1 MGAFMIQQLSV
12 AIVGGGIGGLT
23 AALTLRR
30 AGFDVHVYEQAPALS
45 EVGAGIQL
53 APNCTRILRRLGL
66 LSAIAEMAVRPSAF
80 EFRRWDD
87 NRVLSET
94 PLGDTIE
101 QAFGAPYYHV
111 HRADL
116 IAILVQAL
124 PPDRVHLGHRCVG
137 VAEKGERVEV
147 GFAYGST
154 LEADLVVGADGIHSE
169 VRRALLGPEE
179 PRFTGNVAYRGLVP
193 VGRIAH
199 LGLEHKTTSRLGPDA
214 HTRAG
219 IRWWAASS
227 MLWTLRSNGP
237 CSTACHCRAGALDG
251 LRCWATRA
259 IPCCPIWRK
268 ARPRPS

>member
-1 MGAFMIQQLSV
+1 MKQLTPSV
-12 AIVGGGIGGLT
+12 AVVGGGIGGLT
-23 AALTLRR
+23 AALTLLR
-30 AGFDVHVYEQAPALS
+30 ADFDVHVYEQAPALS

-66 LSAIAEMAVRPSAF
+66 LPAIAGVAVRPSAF

-116 IAILVQAL
+116 ITILVQAL
-124 PPDRVHLGHRCVG
+124 PPDRIHLAHRCVG

-147 GFAYGST
+147 GFADGST

-227 MLWTLRSNGP
+227 TPWTLRSNGL
-237 CSTACHCRAGALDG
+237 CSTASRCRAGAL
-251 LRCWATRA
+251 
-259 IPCCPIWRK
+259 IE
-268 ARPRPS
+268 